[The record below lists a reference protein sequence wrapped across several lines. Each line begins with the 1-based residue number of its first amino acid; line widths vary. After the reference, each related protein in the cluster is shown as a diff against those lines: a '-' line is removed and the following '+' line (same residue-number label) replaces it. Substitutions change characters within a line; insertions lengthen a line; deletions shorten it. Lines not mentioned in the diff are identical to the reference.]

1 MLLFED
7 LSIYIGLVNS
17 ANHVTETRKSKNVGA
32 SFNHIKELTQGVESS
47 ELASAIEKASQIIV
61 NLIEA
66 RRKPIFPNLDD
77 LTDIAYTVGVA
88 DKKHKSTA
96 LLSDIENNEENKR
109 KLIETGNLNIGF
121 FINPVGKACA
131 IITGETEQEDKQ
143 QALEQLLALTSDYMN
158 RSIILR
164 RLGEAQST
172 LINYEFKE
180 TDYFL
185 KQIVRGDF
193 SHATA
198 MWGGKR
204 LSSKRRDELSKYF
217 IQQADINAIKFKT
230 LLITINMIIQN
241 PNPVESTEQLY
252 EKLMA
257 DYNQWGYVHV
267 NLTRTSSD
275 TNTA

>member
-1 MLLFED
+1 MKLKLDNLVLICYIIGYMSSEFERGKAKFFRGLKTDERIQQANAEVEILLLFED

-109 KLIETGNLNIGF
+109 KLIE
-121 FINPVGKACA
+121 
-131 IITGETEQEDKQ
+131 
-143 QALEQLLALTSDYMN
+143 
-158 RSIILR
+158 
-164 RLGEAQST
+164 
-172 LINYEFKE
+172 
-180 TDYFL
+180 
-185 KQIVRGDF
+185 
-193 SHATA
+193 
-198 MWGGKR
+198 
-204 LSSKRRDELSKYF
+204 
-217 IQQADINAIKFKT
+217 
-230 LLITINMIIQN
+230 
-241 PNPVESTEQLY
+241 
-252 EKLMA
+252 
-257 DYNQWGYVHV
+257 
-267 NLTRTSSD
+267 
-275 TNTA
+275 